1 MVRRSDDARD
11 KDFADVKV
19 DDVTGAALVVGII
32 DEEEYIPLVGREVV
46 RIVVGIS
53 LCDSGNEGVLA
64 VPPRILY
71 REGLG
76 RSDAEEVM
84 VAVFDSTTAEGSGST
99 SVEEEIL
106 EALLP
111 RML

>member
-1 MVRRSDDARD
+1 MRRSDDARD

-19 DDVTGAALVVGII
+19 DDVAGAALVVGII

-46 RIVVGIS
+46 RVAVGIS

-84 VAVFDSTTAEGSGST
+84 VAVFDSTAEGSGST

-106 EALLP
+106 EAPLP